1 MATIISTAAA
11 PLTTPLQ
18 MLPVTVTDMLGALA
32 YHTEITG
39 ADAVE
44 VAELL
49 GIDFAQAPF
58 SVEDLLLGL
67 EVERDIEYEC
77 APSMVDAPDE
87 DLVDL
92 GSAAVAHLQQQPDY
106 YTWLAQ
112 PHAPGD
118 PTPARYVHADVG
130 TD

>member
-1 MATIISTAAA
+1 MATTISTVAAQVSPA
-11 PLTTPLQ
+11 HQQPSS
-18 MLPVTVTDMLGALA
+18 VTDMLSAMA
-32 YHTEITG
+32 YHSELTG

-44 VAELL
+44 IAEVL

-67 EVERDIEYEC
+67 EVERDLEYEC
-77 APSMVDAPDE
+77 APSMVDASDD

-92 GSAAVAHLQQQPDY
+92 GKVAVTRLQEQPDY

-112 PHAPGD
+112 AHAPGD